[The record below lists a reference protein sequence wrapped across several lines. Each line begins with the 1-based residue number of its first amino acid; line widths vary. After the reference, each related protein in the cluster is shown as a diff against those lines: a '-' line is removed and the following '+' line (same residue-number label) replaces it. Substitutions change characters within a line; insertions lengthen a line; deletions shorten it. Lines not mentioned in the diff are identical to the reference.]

1 MRLLYIKY
9 LVILFFILPIY
20 TYAQTVKINNCLSAN
35 WSNNGTKKTYKYTP
49 TIGVEYLERTY
60 FLLSSSIGISHK
72 NQEYSILNGENTLET
87 NIKYLE
93 VSTTGRFKFKTNDIT
108 FFIGIGPAIDW
119 KIKSRYKTHGEIKKN
134 SSDHGEFIANKS
146 VINLLTE
153 AGVYKNFNKFIL
165 EFSTAYKSNI
175 TNIIPES
182 RKGFIS
188 HSLSLN
194 LSFGYKL

>member
-108 FFIGIGPAIDW
+108 FFIGIGPAGKATLI
-119 KIKSRYKTHGEIKKN
+119 
-134 SSDHGEFIANKS
+134 
-146 VINLLTE
+146 
-153 AGVYKNFNKFIL
+153 
-165 EFSTAYKSNI
+165 
-175 TNIIPES
+175 
-182 RKGFIS
+182 
-188 HSLSLN
+188 
-194 LSFGYKL
+194 